1 MKLREKMWPF
11 KKPKLNGN
19 LLFLVAYRNSD
30 YEMDISKEFA
40 KTLTRKQIK
49 MLNKTC
55 DLRREDLRCDAE
67 LLKEQEKQA
76 EKDKIKEAADSKR
89 KDEFEEKDHN
99 LNGSPYDSD
108 SEYAQFIKN
117 NTEKM
122 LLTDEEEERL
132 LKTFADF
139 RDRIVKAQDE
149 LAKNP
154 HTISDKEN
162 LKEIADMFLKSAS
175 KGDKK

>member
-1 MKLREKMWPF
+1 MWPF
-11 KKPKLNGN
+11 KKPELNGN
-19 LLFLVAYRNSD
+19 LIFLVAYRNSD

-55 DLRREDLRCDAE
+55 DFRRDDFRCDTE
-67 LLKEQEKQA
+67 LLKEQEKQV
-76 EKDKIKEAADSKR
+76 ERDRIKEAADSKR
-89 KDEFEEKDHN
+89 KDVFEEKDHN
-99 LNGSPYDSD
+99 LNGTPYDSD

-117 NTEKM
+117 NAEKM

-139 RDRIVKAQDE
+139 RDRIIKAQDE
-149 LAKNP
+149 LAKKP
-154 HTISDKEN
+154 HTISSEEN
-162 LKEIADMFLKSAS
+162 LKEFADMFLNSA
-175 KGDKK
+175 KDGKK

>member
-1 MKLREKMWPF
+1 MKLVKNMWPF
-11 KKPKLNGN
+11 KKPELNGN

-55 DLRREDLRCDAE
+55 DFRRDDFHCDTE
-67 LLKEQEKQA
+67 LLKEQEKQV
-76 EKDKIKEAADSKR
+76 EKDRIKEAADSKR

-108 SEYAQFIKN
+108 SEYAQFIRN

-122 LLTDEEEERL
+122 LLTDDEEEKL
-132 LKTFADF
+132 LKTFADYGE
-139 RDRIVKAQDE
+139 RIKKYQEEVNN
-149 LAKNP
+149 NP
-154 HTISDKEN
+154 EIRERISK
-162 LKEIADMFLKSAS
+162 KYADMFLKSAS
-175 KGDKK
+175 NGNKK

>member
-1 MKLREKMWPF
+1 MWPF

-19 LLFLVAYRNSD
+19 LIFLVAYRNSD
-30 YEMDISKEFA
+30 YEMDISQEFA

-55 DLRREDLRCDAE
+55 DFRHDDFHCDTE

-76 EKDKIKEAADSKR
+76 EKDRIKVAADSKR
-89 KDEFEEKDHN
+89 KDGFEEKDHN

-108 SEYAQFIKN
+108 SEYAQFVKN
-117 NTEKM
+117 NAEKM
-122 LLTDEEEERL
+122 LLTDDEEKKL

-139 RDRIVKAQDE
+139 HDRIMKAQDE
-149 LAKNP
+149 LAKKP
-154 HTISDKEN
+154 HTISSEEN
-162 LKEIADMFLKSAS
+162 LKEFADMFLKSAS
-175 KGDKK
+175 NGNKK